1 MKRYL
6 LFFMITALI
15 LFFASPVLAEIE
27 MKAQVDK
34 NKLTTDELLTYKLI
48 ITSDEKNIPRLQ
60 LPKFEG
66 FNVISQAQSSTI
78 SFAKSNI
85 KKIIV
90 FAFILRPKEVGEFKI
105 EPTQINFEGKT
116 YKTEVFKIKIIQG
129 KTKPLKPPRKEEV
142 LPQEQPGE
150 QGQKT
155 TL

>member
-1 MKRYL
+1 
-6 LFFMITALI
+6 MITALI
-15 LFFASPVLAEIE
+15 LSFVSPVLAEIE

-34 NKLTTDELLTYKLI
+34 NNLTTDELLTYKLV
-48 ITSDEKNIPRLQ
+48 ITSDEKNIPRVQ

-66 FNVISQAQSSTI
+66 FNIASQAQSSTV

-90 FAFILRPKEVGEFKI
+90 FAFILRPNEVGEFKI
-105 EPTQINFEGKT
+105 EPSQINFEGKT

-129 KTKPLKPPRKEEV
+129 KTKPLKPPRKDKT
-142 LPQEQPGE
+142 LPPEQPEE
-150 QGQKT
+150 QGPKT

>member
-1 MKRYL
+1 
-6 LFFMITALI
+6 MITALI
-15 LFFASPVLAEIE
+15 LSFVSPVLAEIE

-34 NKLTTDELLTYKLI
+34 NNLTADELLTYKLV
-48 ITSDEKNIPRLQ
+48 ITSDEKNIPRVQ

-66 FNVISQAQSSTI
+66 FNIASQAQSSTV

-90 FAFILRPKEVGEFKI
+90 FAFILRPNEVGEFKI
-105 EPTQINFEGKT
+105 GPSQINFEGKT

-129 KTKPLKPPRKEEV
+129 KTKPLKPPQKDKT
-142 LPQEQPGE
+142 LPPEQPEE
-150 QGQKT
+150 QGPKT